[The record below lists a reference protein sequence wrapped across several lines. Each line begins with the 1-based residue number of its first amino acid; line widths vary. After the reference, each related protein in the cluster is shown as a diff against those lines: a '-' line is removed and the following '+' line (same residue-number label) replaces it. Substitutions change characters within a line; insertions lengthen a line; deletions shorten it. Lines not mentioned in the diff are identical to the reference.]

1 MDNNDISSSGF
12 VIQENNSEIISSF
25 HSIKEIETKGY
36 SCLYTATKF
45 GKKVILK
52 GLKPEFKK
60 ERFYQDLLKKEFE
73 ISYFL
78 DHPNIV
84 KIIDFQNISNIGDCI
99 VMEYVE
105 GVTLREFD
113 ECQRDNETTSRDVT
127 HYTDENKHDVIG
139 ASSKVARSRGRRD
152 KRVYEKIF
160 NELLDAMEYFH
171 SKQIIHRDLKPD
183 NILITNNG
191 NNVKIIDFGLSDAD
205 DYVILKQAAGTRKYA
220 APEQLIPNNTIDCR
234 ADIYSLGI
242 ILKNN
247 FPKSYHKIAEKCA
260 QQDKEKRF
268 SSVGDIRN
276 FIKRKEIT
284 KITAAVSLIL
294 LLLFALSFAVTKHY
308 ISSRT
313 YSMNE
318 KKILTESTQYIDSQ
332 IEIIKNKIKEGPTS
346 SVDKYNEV
354 AMTYY
359 ELMTLDHKKWL
370 DNIPNDIPFY
380 NDFMTHWNTY
390 LNNKSMDIF
399 QSYLDWIEESS
410 TLIFNSLESGEDL
423 VPDSEIPVKVKIIK
437 VEDN

>member
-12 VIQENNSEIISSF
+12 VLQENNSEMISSF

-84 KIIDFQNISNIGDCI
+84 KIIDFQNILNIGDCI

-105 GVTLREFD
+105 GVTLREFV
-113 ECQRDNETTSRDVT
+113 ENQRVEESQNR
-127 HYTDENKHDVIG
+127 I
-139 ASSKVARSRGRRD
+139 D

-247 FPKSYHKIAEKCA
+247 FPKSHHKIAEKCA

-276 FIKRKEIT
+276 FIKRKKIT

-308 ISSRT
+308 ISSGT
-313 YSMNE
+313 YSLNE
-318 KKILTESTQYIDSQ
+318 KKILTESNQYIDSQ

-346 SVDKYNEV
+346 SLDKYNEV
-354 AMTYY
+354 VKIYY
-359 ELMTLDHKKWL
+359 ELMNLDHKKWL

-390 LNNKSMDIF
+390 FGENHKDAIMSYIYWNQESF
-399 QSYLDWIEESS
+399 Q
-410 TLIFNSLESGEDL
+410 LIIDNLKPGENIVVDE
-423 VPDSEIPVKVKIIK
+423 EIPGIFRII
-437 VEDN
+437 NN

>member
-12 VIQENNSEIISSF
+12 VLQENNSEMISSF

-36 SCLYTATKF
+36 SCLYTATQF

-84 KIIDFQNISNIGDCI
+84 KIIDFQNILNIGDCI

-105 GVTLREFD
+105 GVTLREFA
-113 ECQRDNETTSRDVT
+113 ESQRDNKTTSQRVG
-127 HYTDENKHDVIG
+127 EAQN
-139 ASSKVARSRGRRD
+139 RRD

-276 FIKRKEIT
+276 FIKRKKIT

-308 ISSRT
+308 ISSGT
-313 YSMNE
+313 YSLNE
-318 KKILTESTQYIDSQ
+318 EKILTESTQYIDSQ

-346 SVDKYNEV
+346 SLDKYNEV
-354 AMTYY
+354 VKIYY
-359 ELMTLDHKKWL
+359 ELTTLDHKKWL

-390 LNNKSMDIF
+390 FGENHKDAIM
-399 QSYLDWIEESS
+399 SYIQWNQESIQ
-410 TLIFNSLESGEDL
+410 LIFDNLKPGENIVVDE
-423 VPDSEIPVKVKIIK
+423 EIPVMFRII
-437 VEDN
+437 NN

>member
-12 VIQENNSEIISSF
+12 VIQENNSEMTSSF
-25 HSIKEIETKGY
+25 HSIEEIETKGY

-84 KIIDFQNISNIGDCI
+84 KIIDFQNILNIGDCI

-105 GVTLREFD
+105 GVTLREFI
-113 ECQRDNETTSRDVT
+113 ESQRDNKTTSRDET

-139 ASSKVARSRGRRD
+139 ASSKVARSRGHID

-268 SSVGDIRN
+268 SSVSEIRN
-276 FIKRKEIT
+276 FIKKKKIT
-284 KITAAVSLIL
+284 KITAAATLIL
-294 LLLFALSFAVTKHY
+294 LLLFGLSFGITKHY
-308 ISSRT
+308 ISSET
-313 YSMNE
+313 YSLNE
-318 KKILTESTQYIDSQ
+318 EKILTESTQYIDSQ

-346 SVDKYNEV
+346 SLDKYNEV
-354 AMTYY
+354 VKIYY
-359 ELMTLDHKKWL
+359 ELTTLDHKKWL

-390 LNNKSMDIF
+390 FGENHKDAIM
-399 QSYLDWIEESS
+399 SYIQWNQESI
-410 TLIFNSLESGEDL
+410 LLVFDNLKPGENIVADE
-423 VPDSEIPVKVKIIK
+423 EIPVMFRII
-437 VEDN
+437 NN

>member
-1 MDNNDISSSGF
+1 MDNNNISSSGF
-12 VIQENNSEIISSF
+12 VLQENNSEMISSF

-84 KIIDFQNISNIGDCI
+84 KIIDFQNILNIGDCI

-105 GVTLREFD
+105 GVTLREFI
-113 ECQRDNETTSRDVT
+113 ESQRDNKTTSRDET
-127 HYTDENKHDVIG
+127 HYTDENKHDIIS
-139 ASSKVARSRGRRD
+139 ASCKVSRPRGCRE
-152 KRVYEKIF
+152 KGIYEKIF

-247 FPKSYHKIAEKCA
+247 FPKSYHKIAEKCT

-268 SSVGDIRN
+268 SSVSEIRN
-276 FIKRKEIT
+276 FIKKKKIT
-284 KITAAVSLIL
+284 KITAAATLIL
-294 LLLFALSFAVTKHY
+294 LLLFGLSFGITKHY
-308 ISSRT
+308 ISSET
-313 YSMNE
+313 YSLNE
-318 KKILTESTQYIDSQ
+318 EKILTESTQYIDSQ

-346 SVDKYNEV
+346 SLDKYNEV
-354 AMTYY
+354 VKIYY
-359 ELMTLDHKKWL
+359 ELTTLDHKKWL

-390 LNNKSMDIF
+390 FGENHKDAIM
-399 QSYLDWIEESS
+399 SYIYWNQESI
-410 TLIFNSLESGEDL
+410 LLVFDNLKPGENIVADE
-423 VPDSEIPVKVKIIK
+423 EIPVMFRII
-437 VEDN
+437 NN

>member
-12 VIQENNSEIISSF
+12 VIQENNSETNSSY

-105 GVTLREFD
+105 GVTLREFI
-113 ECQRDNETTSRDVT
+113 ESQRDNKTTSRDVT

-220 APEQLIPNNTIDCR
+220 APEQLIPNNTIDCK

-268 SSVGDIRN
+268 SSVGEIRN
-276 FIKRKEIT
+276 FIKKKKIT
-284 KITAAVSLIL
+284 KITATFSLIL
-294 LLLFALSFAVTKHY
+294 LLLFALSFVVTKHY
-308 ISSRT
+308 ISSGT
-313 YSMNE
+313 YSLNE
-318 KKILTESTQYIDSQ
+318 EKILTESTQYIDSQ

-346 SVDKYNEV
+346 SLDKYNEV
-354 AMTYY
+354 VKIYY
-359 ELMTLDHKKWL
+359 ELTTLDHKKWL

-390 LNNKSMDIF
+390 FGENHKDVIM
-399 QSYLDWIEESS
+399 SYIYWNQESVQ
-410 TLIFNSLESGEDL
+410 LIFDNLKPGENIVADE
-423 VPDSEIPVKVKIIK
+423 EIPVMFRIIK
-437 VEDN
+437 N

>member
-1 MDNNDISSSGF
+1 MNIDDISSSGF
-12 VIQENNSEIISSF
+12 VIQESHSEARSSF
-25 HSIKEIETKGY
+25 YDTKEIETKGY

-84 KIIDFQNISNIGDCI
+84 NIIDFQNILNIGDCI

-105 GVTLREFD
+105 GMTLREFV
-113 ECQRDNETTSRDVT
+113 ESQRDNKTTSQRVG
-127 HYTDENKHDVIG
+127 EAQN
-139 ASSKVARSRGRRD
+139 RRD

-276 FIKRKEIT
+276 CIKKKKIT
-284 KITAAVSLIL
+284 KITVAISLIL
-294 LLLFALSFAVTKHY
+294 LLFFALSFGITKHY
-308 ISSRT
+308 ISSGT
-313 YSMNE
+313 YSLNE
-318 KKILTESTQYIDSQ
+318 EKILTESTQYIDSQ

-346 SVDKYNEV
+346 SLDKYNEV
-354 AMTYY
+354 VKIYY
-359 ELMTLDHKKWL
+359 ELTTLDHKKWL

-390 LNNKSMDIF
+390 FGENHKDAIM
-399 QSYLDWIEESS
+399 SYLYWNQESS
-410 TLIFNSLESGEDL
+410 QLIFDNLKPGEIMVADE
-423 VPDSEIPVKVKIIK
+423 EIPVMFRI
-437 VEDN
+437 EPLP

>member
-1 MDNNDISSSGF
+1 MNNNDISSSGF
-12 VIQENNSEIISSF
+12 VIQENNSEMISSF

-73 ISYFL
+73 ISYSL

-84 KIIDFQNISNIGDCI
+84 KIIDFQNILNIGDCI

-105 GVTLREFD
+105 GVTLREFV
-113 ECQRDNETTSRDVT
+113 ESQRIEEAQN
-127 HYTDENKHDVIG
+127 
-139 ASSKVARSRGRRD
+139 RRD

-268 SSVGDIRN
+268 SSAGDIRN
-276 FIKRKEIT
+276 FIKKKKIT

-308 ISSRT
+308 ISSGT
-313 YSMNE
+313 YSLNE

-346 SVDKYNEV
+346 SLDKYNEV
-354 AMTYY
+354 VKIYY
-359 ELMTLDHKKWL
+359 ELTTLDHKKWL

-390 LNNKSMDIF
+390 FGENHKDAIM
-399 QSYLDWIEESS
+399 SYIYWNQESIQ
-410 TLIFNSLESGEDL
+410 LIFSNLKPGENIVVDE
-423 VPDSEIPVKVKIIK
+423 EIPVMFRIT
-437 VEDN
+437 NN

>member
-1 MDNNDISSSGF
+1 MDNNNISSSGF
-12 VIQENNSEIISSF
+12 VLQENNSEMISSF

-36 SCLYTATKF
+36 SCLYTATQF

-73 ISYFL
+73 ISYSL

-84 KIIDFQNISNIGDCI
+84 KIIDFQNILNIGDCI

-105 GVTLREFD
+105 GMTLREFV
-113 ECQRDNETTSRDVT
+113 ESQRDNKTTSQRVG
-127 HYTDENKHDVIG
+127 EAQN
-139 ASSKVARSRGRRD
+139 RRD

-242 ILKNN
+242 IL
-247 FPKSYHKIAEKCA
+247 
-260 QQDKEKRF
+260 
-268 SSVGDIRN
+268 
-276 FIKRKEIT
+276 
-284 KITAAVSLIL
+284 
-294 LLLFALSFAVTKHY
+294 
-308 ISSRT
+308 
-313 YSMNE
+313 
-318 KKILTESTQYIDSQ
+318 
-332 IEIIKNKIKEGPTS
+332 
-346 SVDKYNEV
+346 
-354 AMTYY
+354 
-359 ELMTLDHKKWL
+359 
-370 DNIPNDIPFY
+370 
-380 NDFMTHWNTY
+380 
-390 LNNKSMDIF
+390 
-399 QSYLDWIEESS
+399 
-410 TLIFNSLESGEDL
+410 
-423 VPDSEIPVKVKIIK
+423 
-437 VEDN
+437 

>member
-1 MDNNDISSSGF
+1 MDNNNISSSGF
-12 VIQENNSEIISSF
+12 VLQENNSEMISSF

-36 SCLYTATKF
+36 SCLYTATQF

-73 ISYFL
+73 ISHSL

-84 KIIDFQNISNIGDCI
+84 KIIDFQNILNIGDCI

-105 GVTLREFD
+105 GVTLREFV
-113 ECQRDNETTSRDVT
+113 ESQRIEEAQNR
-127 HYTDENKHDVIG
+127 I
-139 ASSKVARSRGRRD
+139 D

-268 SSVGDIRN
+268 SSAGDIRN
-276 FIKRKEIT
+276 FIKKKKIT

-294 LLLFALSFAVTKHY
+294 LLLFALSFVVTKHY
-308 ISSRT
+308 ISSGT
-313 YSMNE
+313 YSLNE
-318 KKILTESTQYIDSQ
+318 EKILTESTQYIDSQ

-346 SVDKYNEV
+346 SLDKYNEV
-354 AMTYY
+354 VKIYY
-359 ELMTLDHKKWL
+359 ELTTLDHKKWL

-390 LNNKSMDIF
+390 FGENHKDAIMSYIYWNQESF
-399 QSYLDWIEESS
+399 Q
-410 TLIFNSLESGEDL
+410 LIIDNLKPGENIVVDE
-423 VPDSEIPVKVKIIK
+423 EIPVMFRIT
-437 VEDN
+437 NN

>member
-12 VIQENNSEIISSF
+12 VIQENNSEMISSF

-84 KIIDFQNISNIGDCI
+84 KIIDFQNILNIGDCI

-105 GVTLREFD
+105 GMTLREFV
-113 ECQRDNETTSRDVT
+113 ESQRDNETTSQRV
-127 HYTDENKHDVIG
+127 EEAQN
-139 ASSKVARSRGRRD
+139 RRD

-220 APEQLIPNNTIDCR
+220 APEQLIPNNTIDCI

-242 ILKNN
+242 ILNNN

-276 FIKRKEIT
+276 FIKRKKIT

-308 ISSRT
+308 ISSGT
-313 YSMNE
+313 YSLNE
-318 KKILTESTQYIDSQ
+318 EKILTESSQYIDSQ

-346 SVDKYNEV
+346 SLDKYNEV
-354 AMTYY
+354 VKIYY
-359 ELMTLDHKKWL
+359 ELTTLDHKKWL

-390 LNNKSMDIF
+390 FGENHKDAIM
-399 QSYLDWIEESS
+399 SYIQWNQESILLVFS
-410 TLIFNSLESGEDL
+410 NLKPGENIVADE
-423 VPDSEIPVKVKIIK
+423 EIPVMFRII
-437 VEDN
+437 NN

>member
-12 VIQENNSEIISSF
+12 VIQENNSEMTSSF
-25 HSIKEIETKGY
+25 HSIEEIETKGY

-84 KIIDFQNISNIGDCI
+84 KIIDFQNILNIGDCI

-105 GVTLREFD
+105 GVTLREFV
-113 ECQRDNETTSRDVT
+113 ESQRDNETTSQRVG
-127 HYTDENKHDVIG
+127 ESQNRI
-139 ASSKVARSRGRRD
+139 D
-152 KRVYEKIF
+152 KRVYKKIF

-268 SSVGDIRN
+268 SSVSEIRN
-276 FIKRKEIT
+276 FIKKKKIT
-284 KITAAVSLIL
+284 KITAAATLIL
-294 LLLFALSFAVTKHY
+294 LLLFGLSFGITKHY
-308 ISSRT
+308 ISSET
-313 YSMNE
+313 YSLNE
-318 KKILTESTQYIDSQ
+318 EKILTESTQYIDSQ

-346 SVDKYNEV
+346 SLDKYNEV
-354 AMTYY
+354 VKIYY
-359 ELMTLDHKKWL
+359 ELTTLDHKKWL

-390 LNNKSMDIF
+390 FGENHKDAIM
-399 QSYLDWIEESS
+399 SYIHWNLESYQ
-410 TLIFNSLESGEDL
+410 LIFDNLKPGEIIVADE
-423 VPDSEIPVKVKIIK
+423 EIPGMFRII
-437 VEDN
+437 DNDNDNDND

>member
-12 VIQENNSEIISSF
+12 VLQENNSEMISSF

-84 KIIDFQNISNIGDCI
+84 KIIDFQNILNIGDCI

-105 GVTLREFD
+105 GITLREFVK
-113 ECQRDNETTSRDVT
+113 SR
-127 HYTDENKHDVIG
+127 
-139 ASSKVARSRGRRD
+139 KVVKSQGRKAKEIFD
-152 KRVYEKIF
+152 KIF

-268 SSVGDIRN
+268 SSAGDIRN
-276 FIKRKEIT
+276 FIKKKKIT
-284 KITAAVSLIL
+284 KITAAISLIL
-294 LLLFALSFAVTKHY
+294 LLLFALSFVVTKHY
-308 ISSRT
+308 ISSGT
-313 YSMNE
+313 YSLNE
-318 KKILTESTQYIDSQ
+318 ETILTESTQYIDSQ

-346 SVDKYNEV
+346 SLDKYNEV
-354 AMTYY
+354 VKIYY
-359 ELMTLDHKKWL
+359 ELTTLDHKKWL

-390 LNNKSMDIF
+390 FGENHKDAIM
-399 QSYLDWIEESS
+399 SYIYWNQESIQ
-410 TLIFNSLESGEDL
+410 LIFSNLKPGENIVVDE
-423 VPDSEIPVKVKIIK
+423 EIPVMFRII
-437 VEDN
+437 NN

>member
-1 MDNNDISSSGF
+1 MNNNDISSSGF
-12 VIQENNSEIISSF
+12 VIQENNSEMISSF

-36 SCLYTATKF
+36 SCLYTATQF

-73 ISYFL
+73 ISYSL
-78 DHPNIV
+78 NHPNIV
-84 KIIDFQNISNIGDCI
+84 KIIDFQNILNIGDCI
-99 VMEYVE
+99 MMEYVE
-105 GVTLREFD
+105 GVTLREFV
-113 ECQRDNETTSRDVT
+113 ESQRIEEAQN
-127 HYTDENKHDVIG
+127 
-139 ASSKVARSRGRRD
+139 RRD

-205 DYVILKQAAGTRKYA
+205 NYVILKQAAGTRKYA

-276 FIKRKEIT
+276 FIKKKKIT
-284 KITAAVSLIL
+284 KITATVSLIL

-308 ISSRT
+308 ISSGT
-313 YSMNE
+313 YSLNE
-318 KKILTESTQYIDSQ
+318 EKILTESTQYIDSQ

-346 SVDKYNEV
+346 SLDKYNEV
-354 AMTYY
+354 VKIYY
-359 ELMTLDHKKWL
+359 ELTTLDHKKWL

-390 LNNKSMDIF
+390 FGENHKDAIM
-399 QSYLDWIEESS
+399 SYIYWNQESIQ
-410 TLIFNSLESGEDL
+410 LIFSNLKPGENIVVDE
-423 VPDSEIPVKVKIIK
+423 EIPVMFRIT
-437 VEDN
+437 NN

>member
-12 VIQENNSEIISSF
+12 VIQENNSEMISSF

-60 ERFYQDLLKKEFE
+60 ERFYQDLLKKEFK

-84 KIIDFQNISNIGDCI
+84 KIIEFQNVPNIGDCI

-105 GVTLREFD
+105 GVTLREFI
-113 ECQRDNETTSRDVT
+113 ESQRDNKTTSRDET

-139 ASSKVARSRGRRD
+139 ASCKVARSQGRID

-183 NILITNNG
+183 NILITSNG

-268 SSVGDIRN
+268 SSAGDIRN
-276 FIKRKEIT
+276 FIKKKKIT
-284 KITAAVSLIL
+284 KITAAATLIL
-294 LLLFALSFAVTKHY
+294 LLLFGLSFGITKHY
-308 ISSRT
+308 ISSGT
-313 YSMNE
+313 YSLNE
-318 KKILTESTQYIDSQ
+318 EKILTESTQYIDSQ

-346 SVDKYNEV
+346 SLDKYNEV
-354 AMTYY
+354 VKIYY
-359 ELMTLDHKKWL
+359 ELTTLDHKKWL

-390 LNNKSMDIF
+390 FGENHKDAIM
-399 QSYLDWIEESS
+399 SYIYWNQESLQ
-410 TLIFNSLESGEDL
+410 LIFNNLKPGENIVVDE
-423 VPDSEIPVKVKIIK
+423 EIPVMFRIT
-437 VEDN
+437 NN

>member
-12 VIQENNSEIISSF
+12 VIQENNSEMISSF

-36 SCLYTATKF
+36 SCLYTATQF

-84 KIIDFQNISNIGDCI
+84 KIIDFQNILNIGDCI

-105 GVTLREFD
+105 GVTLREFV
-113 ECQRDNETTSRDVT
+113 EGRKVSRSQG
-127 HYTDENKHDVIG
+127 H
-139 ASSKVARSRGRRD
+139 KVKD
-152 KRVYEKIF
+152 VYEKIF

-171 SKQIIHRDLKPD
+171 SKQIIHRDLKPS

-191 NNVKIIDFGLSDAD
+191 DNVKIIDFGLSDAD

-260 QQDKEKRF
+260 QHDKEKRF
-268 SSVGDIRN
+268 ASVEEIR
-276 FIKRKEIT
+276 KHLKKKKIT
-284 KITAAVSLIL
+284 KITAAVSLII
-294 LLLFALSFAVTKHY
+294 LLLFTLSFAVTKHY
-308 ISSRT
+308 ISSGT
-313 YSMNE
+313 YSLNE

-346 SVDKYNEV
+346 SLDKYNEV
-354 AMTYY
+354 VKIYY
-359 ELMTLDHKKWL
+359 ELTTLDHKKWL
-370 DNIPNDIPFY
+370 DNILNDIPFY

-390 LNNKSMDIF
+390 FGENHKDVIMSYIYWNQESF
-399 QSYLDWIEESS
+399 Q
-410 TLIFNSLESGEDL
+410 LIIDNLKPGENIVADE
-423 VPDSEIPVKVKIIK
+423 EIPVMFRII
-437 VEDN
+437 NN

>member
-12 VIQENNSEIISSF
+12 VIQENNSEMISSF

-36 SCLYTATKF
+36 SCLYTATQF

-73 ISYFL
+73 ISYSL

-84 KIIDFQNISNIGDCI
+84 KIIDFQNILNIGDCI

-105 GVTLREFD
+105 GVTLREFI
-113 ECQRDNETTSRDVT
+113 ESQRDNKTTSRDVT
-127 HYTDENKHDVIG
+127 HYTDENKQYVIG
-139 ASSKVARSRGRRD
+139 ASCKVSKSQNRRD

-268 SSVGDIRN
+268 SSVSEIRN
-276 FIKRKEIT
+276 FIKKKKIT
-284 KITAAVSLIL
+284 KITAAATLIL
-294 LLLFALSFAVTKHY
+294 LLLFALSFVVTKHY
-308 ISSRT
+308 ISSGT
-313 YSMNE
+313 YSLNE
-318 KKILTESTQYIDSQ
+318 EKILTESTQYIDSQ

-346 SVDKYNEV
+346 SLDKYNEV
-354 AMTYY
+354 VKIYY
-359 ELMTLDHKKWL
+359 ELTTLDHKKWL

-390 LNNKSMDIF
+390 FGENHKDAIM
-399 QSYLDWIEESS
+399 SYIYWNQESLQ
-410 TLIFNSLESGEDL
+410 LIFNNLKPGENIVVDE
-423 VPDSEIPVKVKIIK
+423 EIPVMFRII
-437 VEDN
+437 NN

>member
-12 VIQENNSEIISSF
+12 VIQENNPETNSSY

-84 KIIDFQNISNIGDCI
+84 KIIDFQNIINIGDCI

-105 GVTLREFD
+105 GVTLREFV
-113 ECQRDNETTSRDVT
+113 ESQRDNKTTSQRVG
-127 HYTDENKHDVIG
+127 EAQN
-139 ASSKVARSRGRRD
+139 RRD

-276 FIKRKEIT
+276 FIKRKKIT

-313 YSMNE
+313 YSLNE

-346 SVDKYNEV
+346 SLDKYNEV
-354 AMTYY
+354 VKIYY
-359 ELMTLDHKKWL
+359 ELTTLDHKKWL

-390 LNNKSMDIF
+390 FGENHKDAIMSYIYWNQESF
-399 QSYLDWIEESS
+399 Q
-410 TLIFNSLESGEDL
+410 LIIDNLKPGENIVVDE
-423 VPDSEIPVKVKIIK
+423 EIPVMFRI
-437 VEDN
+437 EPLP

>member
-12 VIQENNSEIISSF
+12 VIQENNSETNSSY

-84 KIIDFQNISNIGDCI
+84 KIIDFQNIPNIGDCI

-113 ECQRDNETTSRDVT
+113 ESQRDNETTSRDVT

-268 SSVGDIRN
+268 SSVSEIRN
-276 FIKRKEIT
+276 FIKKKKIT
-284 KITAAVSLIL
+284 MITAAVSLIL
-294 LLLFALSFAVTKHY
+294 LLLFALSFVVTKHY
-308 ISSRT
+308 ISSGT
-313 YSMNE
+313 YSLNE
-318 KKILTESTQYIDSQ
+318 EKILTESTQYIDSQ

-346 SVDKYNEV
+346 SVDKFNEV
-354 AMTYY
+354 VKIYY
-359 ELMTLDHKKWL
+359 ELTTLDHKKWL

-390 LNNKSMDIF
+390 FGENHKDAIM
-399 QSYLDWIEESS
+399 SYIQWNQESIQ
-410 TLIFNSLESGEDL
+410 LIFDNLKPGENIVVDE
-423 VPDSEIPVKVKIIK
+423 EIPVMFRI
-437 VEDN
+437 EPLP

>member
-12 VIQENNSEIISSF
+12 VIQENNSEMISSF
-25 HSIKEIETKGY
+25 HSIKEIDTKGY

-45 GKKVILK
+45 GKKVVLK

-84 KIIDFQNISNIGDCI
+84 KIIDFQNILNIGDCI

-105 GVTLREFD
+105 GVTLREFV
-113 ECQRDNETTSRDVT
+113 ESQRIEEAQN
-127 HYTDENKHDVIG
+127 
-139 ASSKVARSRGRRD
+139 RRD
-152 KRVYEKIF
+152 KRVLEKIF

-276 FIKRKEIT
+276 FIKRKKIT

-313 YSMNE
+313 YSLNE

-346 SVDKYNEV
+346 SPDKYNEV
-354 AMTYY
+354 VKIYY
-359 ELMTLDHKKWL
+359 ELTTLDHKKWL

-390 LNNKSMDIF
+390 FGENHKDAIM
-399 QSYLDWIEESS
+399 SYLDWNQESIL
-410 TLIFNSLESGEDL
+410 LIFDNLKPGENIVVDE
-423 VPDSEIPVKVKIIK
+423 EIPVMFRI
-437 VEDN
+437 EPLP

>member
-84 KIIDFQNISNIGDCI
+84 KIIDFQNILNIGDCI

-105 GVTLREFD
+105 GVTLREFV
-113 ECQRDNETTSRDVT
+113 ESQRDNETTSQRVG
-127 HYTDENKHDVIG
+127 EAQNRI
-139 ASSKVARSRGRRD
+139 D
-152 KRVYEKIF
+152 KRVYKKIF

-276 FIKRKEIT
+276 FIKRKKIT

-308 ISSRT
+308 ISSGT
-313 YSMNE
+313 YSLKE

-346 SVDKYNEV
+346 SLDKFNEV
-354 AMTYY
+354 AMIYY

-370 DNIPNDIPFY
+370 DNIPNNIPFY

-399 QSYLDWIEESS
+399 QPYLDWNKESS
-410 TLIFNSLESGEDL
+410 TLIFNSLESGEDF
-423 VPDSEIPVKVKIIK
+423 VPDSEIPVKWKIIK

>member
-12 VIQENNSEIISSF
+12 VIQENNSEMISSF

-73 ISYFL
+73 ISYSL
-78 DHPNIV
+78 NHPNIV

-105 GVTLREFD
+105 GLTLREFV
-113 ECQRDNETTSRDVT
+113 ESQRDNKTTSQRVG
-127 HYTDENKHDVIG
+127 EAQN
-139 ASSKVARSRGRRD
+139 RRD

-268 SSVGDIRN
+268 SSVDEIRN
-276 FIKRKEIT
+276 YIKKKKIT

-294 LLLFALSFAVTKHY
+294 ILLFALSFVVTKNY
-308 ISSRT
+308 ISSGT
-313 YSMNE
+313 YSLNE
-318 KKILTESTQYIDSQ
+318 EKILTESSQYIDSQ

-346 SVDKYNEV
+346 SLDKYNEV
-354 AMTYY
+354 VKIYY
-359 ELMTLDHKKWL
+359 ELTTLDHKKWL

-390 LNNKSMDIF
+390 FGENHKDAIM
-399 QSYLDWIEESS
+399 SYIYWNQESIQ
-410 TLIFNSLESGEDL
+410 LIFNNLKPGENIVVDE
-423 VPDSEIPVKVKIIK
+423 EIPVMFRIT
-437 VEDN
+437 NN

>member
-84 KIIDFQNISNIGDCI
+84 KIIDFQNILNIGDCI

-105 GVTLREFD
+105 GVTLREFV
-113 ECQRDNETTSRDVT
+113 ESQRIEEAQN
-127 HYTDENKHDVIG
+127 
-139 ASSKVARSRGRRD
+139 RRD

-276 FIKRKEIT
+276 FIKRKKIT

-313 YSMNE
+313 YSLNE
-318 KKILTESTQYIDSQ
+318 KKILTESTQYIDSK

-346 SVDKYNEV
+346 SLDKYNEV
-354 AMTYY
+354 VKIYY
-359 ELMTLDHKKWL
+359 ELTTLDHKKWL

-390 LNNKSMDIF
+390 FGENHKDAIM
-399 QSYLDWIEESS
+399 SYLYWNSESYM
-410 TLIFNSLESGEDL
+410 LITDNLKPGENIVFDE
-423 VPDSEIPVKVKIIK
+423 EIPVMFRII
-437 VEDN
+437 NN

>member
-12 VIQENNSEIISSF
+12 VIQENNSEMISSF
-25 HSIKEIETKGY
+25 HSIKEVETKGY

-84 KIIDFQNISNIGDCI
+84 KIIDFQNILNIGDCI

-105 GVTLREFD
+105 GVTLREFV
-113 ECQRDNETTSRDVT
+113 ESQRDNKTTSQRVG
-127 HYTDENKHDVIG
+127 EAQN
-139 ASSKVARSRGRRD
+139 RRD

-276 FIKRKEIT
+276 FIKRKKIT

-294 LLLFALSFAVTKHY
+294 LLLFALSFAVIKHY

-346 SVDKYNEV
+346 SLDKYNEV
-354 AMTYY
+354 VKIYY
-359 ELMTLDHKKWL
+359 ELTTLDHKKWL

-410 TLIFNSLESGEDL
+410 TLIFNSLESGEEL

>member
-12 VIQENNSEIISSF
+12 VIQENNSEMISSF

-84 KIIDFQNISNIGDCI
+84 KIIDFQNILNIGDCI

-105 GVTLREFD
+105 GMTLREFV
-113 ECQRDNETTSRDVT
+113 ESQRIEEAQS
-127 HYTDENKHDVIG
+127 
-139 ASSKVARSRGRRD
+139 RRD

-276 FIKRKEIT
+276 FIKRKKIT

-313 YSMNE
+313 YSLNE

-346 SVDKYNEV
+346 SLDKYNEV
-354 AMTYY
+354 VKIYY
-359 ELMTLDHKKWL
+359 ELTTLDHKKWL

-390 LNNKSMDIF
+390 FGENHRDAIM
-399 QSYLDWIEESS
+399 SYLYWNSESFM
-410 TLIFNSLESGEDL
+410 LITDNLKPGENIVFDE
-423 VPDSEIPVKVKIIK
+423 EIPVMIRI
-437 VEDN
+437 ESLP

>member
-84 KIIDFQNISNIGDCI
+84 KIIDFQNILNIGDCI

-105 GVTLREFD
+105 GMTLREFV
-113 ECQRDNETTSRDVT
+113 ESQRIEEAQN
-127 HYTDENKHDVIG
+127 
-139 ASSKVARSRGRRD
+139 RRD
-152 KRVYEKIF
+152 KIVYDKIF

-268 SSVGDIRN
+268 SSIGDIRN
-276 FIKRKEIT
+276 FIKRKKIT
-284 KITAAVSLIL
+284 KTTAAATLIL
-294 LLLFALSFAVTKHY
+294 LLLFGLSFGITKHY

-313 YSMNE
+313 YSLNE

-346 SVDKYNEV
+346 SLDKYNEV
-354 AMTYY
+354 VKIYY
-359 ELMTLDHKKWL
+359 ELMNLDHKKWL

-390 LNNKSMDIF
+390 FGENHKDAIM
-399 QSYLDWIEESS
+399 SYLYWNSESFMLITDNLKPEEN
-410 TLIFNSLESGEDL
+410 IVFDE
-423 VPDSEIPVKVKIIK
+423 EIPVMIRII
-437 VEDN
+437 NN

>member
-12 VIQENNSEIISSF
+12 VIQENNSEMISSF

-84 KIIDFQNISNIGDCI
+84 KIIDFQNILNIGDCI

-105 GVTLREFD
+105 GVTLREFV
-113 ECQRDNETTSRDVT
+113 ESQRIEEAQNR
-127 HYTDENKHDVIG
+127 I
-139 ASSKVARSRGRRD
+139 D

-268 SSVGDIRN
+268 SSAGDIRN
-276 FIKRKEIT
+276 FIKKKKIT

-294 LLLFALSFAVTKHY
+294 LLLFALSFVVTKHY
-308 ISSRT
+308 ISSGT
-313 YSMNE
+313 YSLNE

-346 SVDKYNEV
+346 SLDKYNEV
-354 AMTYY
+354 VKIYY
-359 ELMTLDHKKWL
+359 ELTTLDHKKWL

-390 LNNKSMDIF
+390 FGENHKDAIMSYIYWNQESF
-399 QSYLDWIEESS
+399 Q
-410 TLIFNSLESGEDL
+410 LIIDNLKPGENIVVDE
-423 VPDSEIPVKVKIIK
+423 EIPVMFRIT
-437 VEDN
+437 NN

>member
-12 VIQENNSEIISSF
+12 VLQENNSEMISSF

-60 ERFYQDLLKKEFE
+60 EKFYQDLLKKEFE

-84 KIIDFQNISNIGDCI
+84 KIIDFQNILNIGDCI

-105 GVTLREFD
+105 GVTLREFV
-113 ECQRDNETTSRDVT
+113 ESQRIEEAQN
-127 HYTDENKHDVIG
+127 
-139 ASSKVARSRGRRD
+139 RRD

-276 FIKRKEIT
+276 FIKRKKIT

-308 ISSRT
+308 ISSGT
-313 YSMNE
+313 YSLKE

-346 SVDKYNEV
+346 SLDKFNEV
-354 AMTYY
+354 AMIYY

-370 DNIPNDIPFY
+370 DNIPNNIPFY

-399 QSYLDWIEESS
+399 QPYLDWNKESS
-410 TLIFNSLESGEDL
+410 TLIFNSLESGEDF
-423 VPDSEIPVKVKIIK
+423 VPDSEIPVKWKIIK

>member
-1 MDNNDISSSGF
+1 MDNNNISSSGF
-12 VIQENNSEIISSF
+12 VIQENNSEMISSF

-84 KIIDFQNISNIGDCI
+84 KIIDFQNILNIGDCI

-105 GVTLREFD
+105 GVTLREFV
-113 ECQRDNETTSRDVT
+113 ESQRIEEAQN
-127 HYTDENKHDVIG
+127 
-139 ASSKVARSRGRRD
+139 RRD

-160 NELLDAMEYFH
+160 NELLDAMVYFH

-276 FIKRKEIT
+276 FIKRKKIT

-313 YSMNE
+313 YSLNE

-346 SVDKYNEV
+346 SLDKYNEV
-354 AMTYY
+354 VKIYY
-359 ELMTLDHKKWL
+359 ELTTLDHKKWL

-410 TLIFNSLESGEDL
+410 TLIFNSLESGEEL

>member
-12 VIQENNSEIISSF
+12 VIQENNSEMISSF

-36 SCLYTATKF
+36 SCLYTATQF

-73 ISYFL
+73 ISYSL
-78 DHPNIV
+78 NHPNIV
-84 KIIDFQNISNIGDCI
+84 KIIDFQNILNIGDCI

-105 GVTLREFD
+105 GVTLREFI
-113 ECQRDNETTSRDVT
+113 ESQRVEEAQNR
-127 HYTDENKHDVIG
+127 I
-139 ASSKVARSRGRRD
+139 D

-160 NELLDAMEYFH
+160 NELLDAIEYFH

-276 FIKRKEIT
+276 FIKRKKIT

-308 ISSRT
+308 ISSGT
-313 YSMNE
+313 YSLNE

-346 SVDKYNEV
+346 SLDKYNEV
-354 AMTYY
+354 VKIYY
-359 ELMTLDHKKWL
+359 ELTTLDHKKWL

-390 LNNKSMDIF
+390 FGENHKDAIM
-399 QSYLDWIEESS
+399 SYLYWNSESFQ
-410 TLIFNSLESGEDL
+410 LIIDNLKPGENIVVDE
-423 VPDSEIPVKVKIIK
+423 EIPVMFRII
-437 VEDN
+437 NN